1 MLHNDVHS
9 GCIQS
14 LKIWKSLYLLV
25 VASAVFRP
33 DDSNNTGIIAAISTL
48 C

>member
-1 MLHNDVHS
+1 MHTVTQNM
-9 GCIQS
+9 
-14 LKIWKSLYLLV
+14 KKSLYLLV
-25 VASAVFRP
+25 VASVVFRP